1 MSEMVGRGIRMVL
14 KGMKGK
20 RDKETYA
27 WVLDLLPY
35 GYPNDPR
42 PVYQKKPVVQ
52 AVGEERFTLMEL
64 SPKRGKMP
72 NLHERVYI
80 GEGLSLIHI

>member
-1 MSEMVGRGIRMVL
+1 MVL

-42 PVYQKKPVVQ
+42 PVYQK
-52 AVGEERFTLMEL
+52 
-64 SPKRGKMP
+64 
-72 NLHERVYI
+72 
-80 GEGLSLIHI
+80 